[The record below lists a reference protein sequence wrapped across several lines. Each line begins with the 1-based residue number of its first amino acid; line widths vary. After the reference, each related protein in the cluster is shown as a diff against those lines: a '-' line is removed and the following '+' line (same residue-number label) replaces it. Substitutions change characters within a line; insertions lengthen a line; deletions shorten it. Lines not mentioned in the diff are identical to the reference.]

1 MVSTVIKSSIAG
13 LLVFAFCTAGIVK
26 ITNKFAPQVHQQ
38 MKRDFVDLARVHPL
52 KVWFG
57 RNVNPDIYRMVI
69 GYLEVVCAL
78 LLYAG
83 PRPLKIASTVVLLI
97 VMTVMME
104 SLYWLDK
111 PTVMFAPPTVSS
123 ILLVLNFIM
132 LLGETPP
139 KQKKKE

>member
-1 MVSTVIKSSIAG
+1 M
-13 LLVFAFCTAGIVK
+13 TAAKNKLHGNRSLEQKLCVAEKYINIFK
-26 ITNKFAPQVHQQ
+26 IIFFNPQ
-38 MKRDFVDLARVHPL
+38 KRDFVELARVNPL

-57 RNVNPDIYRMVI
+57 RNVNPDVYRIVI

-83 PRPLKIASTVVLLI
+83 PKPLKLASTAILLVV
-97 VMTVMME
+97 MVMMMQ
-104 SLYWLDK
+104 SLYWLQK
-111 PTVMFAPPTVSS
+111 PTILFAPPTVSS
-123 ILLVLNFIM
+123 ILLVLNFII